1 MTDLDEIKA
10 KFELYKQTSLENPG
24 LHEEFEDMEMIDMI
38 FIGQII
44 LTDIN
49 TKLWLSFKEGKVD
62 HGEGEVESPSLTF
75 TTTLATFKGIIIG
88 QELIATA
95 HEAGDITFGGESEA
109 LMDFQA
115 ITSIINEFLQNS

>member
-10 KFELYKQTSLENPG
+10 KFEVYKQTSLENPG
-24 LHEEFEDMEMIDMI
+24 LREEFEDMAMLDMN
-38 FIGQII
+38 FLCQII
-44 LTDIN
+44 LTDVN
-49 TKLWLSFKEGKVD
+49 MKLWLSFKEGKVD
-62 HGEGEVESPSLTF
+62 HGEGDIENPSLTF
-75 TTTLATFKGIIIG
+75 TTTLTIFKGIIIG
-88 QELIATA
+88 EELIASA